1 MTTWDDAQRA
11 SVWDGG
17 WHRGAR
23 RLESP
28 NHGARPVTA
37 QAVDLIVV
45 HSISLPPGEF
55 GTGAVQQLFTNTL
68 DWDAHPYYQGIRG
81 LQVSAHF
88 FIDRLGVPWQFVDC
102 DLRAWHAGQSFYR
115 GRAQC
120 NDDSIGIE
128 LEGLEGLGFEPPQ
141 YQTLARLCQD
151 IALRYPIAHVA
162 GHEHI
167 APGRKQDPGPGFDWT
182 ALQKELGWPR
192 HQFPEA
198 TQPPAPLQH

>member
-1 MTTWDDAQRA
+1 M
-11 SVWDGG
+11 
-17 WHRGAR
+17 
-23 RLESP
+23 
-28 NHGARPVTA
+28 
-37 QAVDLIVV
+37 
-45 HSISLPPGEF
+45 PG
-55 GTGAVQQLFTNTL
+55 LH
-68 DWDAHPYYQGIRG
+68 AH
-81 LQVSAHF
+81 
-88 FIDRLGVPWQFVDC
+88 IDP
-102 DLRAWHAGQSFYR
+102 
-115 GRAQC
+115 
-120 NDDSIGIE
+120 
-128 LEGLEGLGFEPPQ
+128 EGLEGLGFEPPQ